1 MVVARDKQSQHD
13 ANRMLLLTVVSRLA
27 ATGLLLLARLF
38 PPFDAATSHLLLRW
52 DALHF
57 IHIARRGYVYEHE
70 WAFLP
75 GIHFVL
81 SLSLLAPTLLSLLI
95 AYDASFTMYR
105 LSLHHL
111 GSPALARLAAI
122 LSLLPSSPVT
132 LFLAPYSEPFFTY
145 LSYKGMLYCAESRY
159 FAAAGAFTLAAT
171 FRSNGFLLSGFIIWG
186 LLVQPFLQRKPV
198 RAFRFLFSPCRHSQI
213 HPSRTIL
220 LSALPFVPFIA
231 HNYAAYLAFCSA
243 ADAPQWC
250 AHRLPLIY
258 PFVQSRYWNSGFLR
272 YWTLQ
277 QLPNF
282 LIAAPPLLAI
292 STFSIHH
299 LRHWIKSPADSGRAF
314 LSASIAP
321 HAIHALFMCAI
332 LLFASHTQIVL
343 RLAASMPITYW
354 AAAWLL
360 LEHSKWGRAWVAWS
374 VVWGALS
381 ILLWGAFLPPA

>member
-1 MVVARDKQSQHD
+1 
-13 ANRMLLLTVVSRLA
+13 MLLLPTFVLRLA

-38 PPFDAATSHLLLRW
+38 PPFDAATFHLLLRW

-57 IHIARRGYVYEHE
+57 AHIARRGYVYEHE

-75 GIHFVL
+75 GLPFLL
-81 SLSLLAPTLLSLLI
+81 SLSPLAPTLLSLVI
-95 AYDASFTMYR
+95 AYDASSTMYR
-105 LSLHHL
+105 LSPHHL
-111 GSPALARLAAI
+111 GSPVLARLTTMLA
-122 LSLLPSSPVT
+122 LLPSSPVT

-159 FAAAGAFTLAAT
+159 SAAAVAFTLAAT
-171 FRSNGFLLSGFIIWG
+171 FRSNGFLLSGFLIWG
-186 LLVQPFLQRKPV
+186 LLVQPFLRRKPV
-198 RAFRFLFSPCRHSQI
+198 RAFRLQMY
-213 HPSRTIL
+213 PSRTVL

-243 ADAPQWC
+243 TDAPEWC
-250 AHRLPLIY
+250 ARRLPLIY
-258 PFVQSRYWNSGFLR
+258 SFVQVRYWNNGFLR
-272 YWTLQ
+272 YWSLQ

-299 LRHWIKSPADSGRAF
+299 LRHWLKSPADPGRAF

-321 HAIHALFMCAI
+321 HAIHALFRHPS
-332 LLFASHTQIVL
+332 LRVPHPDRPPVL
-343 RLAASMPITYW
+343 
-354 AAAWLL
+354 
-360 LEHSKWGRAWVAWS
+360 
-374 VVWGALS
+374 WGAIS